1 MVVDEDES
9 SSRKWQQVFREH
21 QQGYYT
27 QGVYITSYN
36 IINAKREGD
45 GIREHR
51 SARNGRI
58 RWAFNYIGIV
68 GGIAK

>member
-27 QGVYITSYN
+27 QGEPSYN
-36 IINAKREGD
+36 IMNAKREGD

-58 RWAFNYIGIV
+58 RWAFNSALWV
-68 GGIAK
+68 V